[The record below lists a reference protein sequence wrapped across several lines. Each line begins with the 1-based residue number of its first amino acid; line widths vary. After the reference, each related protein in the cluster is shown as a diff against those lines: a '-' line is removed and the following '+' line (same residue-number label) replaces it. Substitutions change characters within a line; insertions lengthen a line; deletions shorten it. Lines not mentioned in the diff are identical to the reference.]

1 MSVITKQY
9 NNRVHTS
16 ARLPPIQASLKNN
29 EGYVYQS
36 LLDKLKKI
44 KQKLEIH
51 NLVRVGDL
59 RERFS
64 KKDTTNW
71 SYRLYEF
78 TEIFNDTIPSYK
90 INQFPE
96 RYKETL
102 LRRTELTLKEN
113 DSDVKK
119 LYVT

>member
-51 NLVRVGDL
+51 NLVRFGDL

-64 KKDTTNW
+64 KKDTANW
-71 SYRLYEF
+71 SYRLYEI